1 MKYYV
6 VPNAR
11 SYLPDAKLSPLV
23 ACYEIIAPPTL
34 KTTFEGSV
42 LKNKLHAKEEKEL
55 RRPGQAAVSDESQS
69 KRNYSA
75 GIC

>member
-6 VPNAR
+6 VQNAR
-11 SYLPDAKLSPLV
+11 SYLPDAKLSTLV

-42 LKNKLHAKEEKEL
+42 LK
-55 RRPGQAAVSDESQS
+55 
-69 KRNYSA
+69 RNYMQRKKNN
-75 GIC
+75 